1 MISFSVNPS
10 VYSEMAGVTK
20 LLADGVRT
28 DREREYLGE
37 AYLKII
43 EGKGKENIN
52 LGAYSAACEKN
63 SQLAR
68 AKKNEVSLLSSD
80 EMTKGFKGV
89 TELVSDCV
97 DTSIDAIIESAD
109 THSYVESFIDM
120 KEYIYLEEGKDIWRL
135 LQLVF
140 QGDGTA
146 LRKLKEVIA
155 EFEGLGELLGSVVKN
170 PKIRKELMLIYA

>member
-1 MISFSVNPS
+1 MLPTFSVNPNTYDKM
-10 VYSEMAGVTK
+10 VKVVKLNLNPTK
-20 LLADGVRT
+20 QTEQAWLS
-28 DREREYLGE
+28 E

-109 THSYVESFIDM
+109 VQSFVSSFIDM

-135 LQLVF
+135 LELSRQDDKKA
-140 QGDGTA
+140 Q
-146 LRKLKEVIA
+146 RKLRVVLETYDYLKELVEYVI
-155 EFEGLGELLGSVVKN
+155 KN
-170 PKIRKELMLIYA
+170 PKCYRELEVIYC